1 MAELVAGVD
10 SSTQSCKVTIRDA
23 ATGDVVREGRASHPD
38 GTSVDPRHWWDALGT
53 AIADAGGLDDVA
65 AIAVA
70 GQQHGM
76 VVLDADGVVIRDA
89 LLWNDVRS
97 ADAAAQMVE
106 ELGREAWVT
115 RTGLVPVASFTG
127 TKLRWLRD
135 AEPNNA
141 RRVAAVALPHDWL
154 SWRLRGYGPADESP
168 LGPDLD
174 ALATDG
180 SDASGTAYWDP
191 ARTAY
196 DPELFELALGR
207 SMRVAGESGGDVV
220 VPRVVEADQA
230 MGTLDTDVPLPG
242 GGVAHG
248 GLVVGAGT
256 GDNAGAAL
264 GLGLGPGDVA
274 VSLGTSGTVFGVTDT
289 AVADPSGTV
298 AGFADATG
306 ARLPIVTTLNAARV
320 LEVIGGLLGVDHGEL
335 GDLALAAPA
344 GADGL
349 VLVPYFVGERTPN
362 RPDATASLLGMTPA
376 TTDRQHLARAAV
388 EGMLCALA
396 DGLAAVEATGV
407 TVERLLLIGG
417 AARNEAVRTIAAQ
430 VFGRDVHLP
439 EPGEYVAAGA
449 AKQAAWA
456 LSGTLP
462 SWTLDTTTVAADPH
476 PEVLER
482 YRTAVDRQS
491 S

>member
-1 MAELVAGVD
+1 MTQLVAGVD

-23 ATGDVVREGRASHPD
+23 ATGAVVREGRAAHPD

-53 AIADAGGLDDVA
+53 AVADAGGLTDVGA
-65 AIAVA
+65 VAIA

-76 VVLDADGVVIRDA
+76 VALDADGHVVRDA

-106 ELGREAWVT
+106 EIGREAWVA

-135 AEPNNA
+135 AEPDNA
-141 RRVAAVALPHDWL
+141 ARVAAVALPHDWL

-174 ALATDG
+174 ALATDA

-191 ARTAY
+191 VRREY

-207 SMRVAGESGGDVV
+207 PMRVAGSEPTADTVV
-220 VPRVVEADQA
+220 VPRVVAHDEA
-230 MGTLDTDVPLPG
+230 MGTLDVDVALPNG
-242 GGVAHG
+242 AVAPA
-248 GLVVGAGT
+248 GLVVAAGL

-264 GLGLGPGDVA
+264 GLGLAPGDIA
-274 VSLGTSGTVFGVTDT
+274 VSLGTSGTVFGVTAT
-289 AVADPSGTV
+289 EVLDPSGTV
-298 AGFADATG
+298 AGFADGTG
-306 ARLPIVTTLNAARV
+306 SRLPIVTTLNAARV
-320 LEVIGGLLGVDHGEL
+320 LEVIGGLLGVDHDALGEL
-335 GDLALAAPA
+335 ALQAPA

-362 RPDATASLLGMTPA
+362 RPDATASLLGMTPG
-376 TTDRQHLARAAV
+376 TTDRPHLARAAV

-396 DGLAAVEATGV
+396 DGLAAVEGTGV
-407 TVERLLLIGG
+407 TVSRLLLIGG
-417 AARNEAVRTIAAQ
+417 AARNEAVRTVAAQ
-430 VFGRDVHLP
+430 VFGRDVLIP
-439 EPGEYVAAGA
+439 DPGEYVASGA
-449 AKQAAWA
+449 ARQAAWA
-456 LSGTLP
+456 LTGALP
-462 SWTLDTTTVAADPH
+462 SWDIATTTVPADPH
-476 PEVLER
+476 PEVLEQ
-482 YRTAVDRQS
+482 YRAAAR
-491 S
+491 

>member
-1 MAELVAGVD
+1 MTQLVAGVD

-23 ATGDVVREGRASHPD
+23 ATGAVVREGRAAHPD

-53 AIADAGGLDDVA
+53 AVADAGGLTDVGA
-65 AIAVA
+65 VAIA

-76 VVLDADGVVIRDA
+76 VALDADGHVVRDA

-106 ELGREAWVT
+106 EIGRESWVA

-135 AEPNNA
+135 AEPDNA
-141 RRVAAVALPHDWL
+141 GRVAAVALPHDWL

-174 ALATDG
+174 ALATDA

-191 ARTAY
+191 VRREY

-207 SMRVAGESGGDVV
+207 PMRVAGSEPTADTVV
-220 VPRVVEADQA
+220 VPRVVAHDEA
-230 MGTLDTDVPLPG
+230 MGTLDVDVTLPNG
-242 GGVAHG
+242 AVAPA
-248 GLVVGAGT
+248 GLVVAAGL

-264 GLGLGPGDVA
+264 GLGLAPGDIA
-274 VSLGTSGTVFGVTDT
+274 VSLGTSGTVFGVTAT
-289 AVADPSGTV
+289 EVLDPSGTV
-298 AGFADATG
+298 AGFADGTG
-306 ARLPIVTTLNAARV
+306 SRLPIVTTLNAARV
-320 LEVIGGLLGVDHGEL
+320 LEVIGGLLGVDHDALGEL
-335 GDLALAAPA
+335 ALQAPA

-362 RPDATASLLGMTPA
+362 RPDATASLLGMTPG
-376 TTDRQHLARAAV
+376 TTDRPHLARAAV

-396 DGLAAVEATGV
+396 DGLAAVEGTGV
-407 TVERLLLIGG
+407 TVSRLLLIGG
-417 AARNEAVRTIAAQ
+417 AARNEAVRTVAAQ
-430 VFGRDVHLP
+430 VFGRDVLIP
-439 EPGEYVAAGA
+439 EPGEYVASGA
-449 AKQAAWA
+449 ARQAAWA
-456 LSGTLP
+456 LTGALP
-462 SWTLDTTTVAADPH
+462 SWDIATTTVPADPH
-476 PEVLER
+476 PEVLEQ
-482 YRTAVDRQS
+482 YRAAAR
-491 S
+491 